1 MKTDDRFFK
10 YVRKFLTVYLPKNKC
25 CSQHTVKSYR
35 DSINLFRRFLL
46 EEKQL
51 PFTKITFDK
60 INKQVID
67 EFIAW
72 LQNSHACAASTR
84 NLRLAAL
91 KSFLHYCAMEDPSLM
106 AIYMDVQKV
115 QSKKVLRNKA
125 EYLSE
130 TALKTLLEQPDA
142 TTRRGLR
149 NQVMMIFL
157 YDTGARIDEVLK
169 LKLKDLQLHDQIP
182 CVYLSG
188 KGEKTRVIPLMEK
201 TIAHLHIYMKTY
213 HPQGN
218 MNNDHYL
225 FYTVIK
231 GQKGKM
237 SEDNVACF
245 LKGYAES
252 AHQVCPEVPL
262 KMHAHLFRHTRAMH
276 LYQAGIPLSYI
287 KDFLGH
293 ASVNTTSI
301 YASTDISMMQAAL
314 EKIVIEDDKYSSKGV
329 PMWEDNEELILKLCG
344 LK

>member
-1 MKTDDRFFK
+1 MKTDDSFFK
-10 YVRKFLTVYLPKNKC
+10 HVRGFLTVYLPKNKC
-25 CSQHTVKSYR
+25 YSQHTVKSYR
-35 DSINLFRRFLL
+35 DAINLFRRFFL

-60 INKQVID
+60 INKQALD
-67 EFIAW
+67 EFMDW
-72 LQNSHACAASTR
+72 LKNSRDCATSTR

-91 KSFLHYCAMEDPSLM
+91 KSFLYYCAMEDPSLM
-106 AIYMDVQKV
+106 AVYMDAQKV
-115 QSKKVLRNKA
+115 QSKKVVRNKA
-125 EYLSE
+125 EYMSE
-130 TALKTLLEQPDA
+130 TALKTLLEQPDTA
-142 TTRRGLR
+142 TRRGLR
-149 NQVMMIFL
+149 NQVMMIFM
-157 YDTGARIDEVLK
+157 YDTGARIDEILK
-169 LKLKDLQLHDQIP
+169 LKLRDLHLNNQIP

-188 KGEKTRVIPLMEK
+188 KGEKTRAIPLMEK
-201 TIAHLHIYMKTY
+201 TIAHLHVYIEAY
-213 HPQGN
+213 HPQED
-218 MNNDHYL
+218 MKNDQYL

-245 LKGYAES
+245 LKGYAKS
-252 AHQVCPEVPL
+252 AHQICPEIPL
-262 KMHAHLFRHTRAMH
+262 NMHAHLFRHTRAMH

-314 EKIVIEDDKYSSKGV
+314 EKIAERGGESSSKDV
-329 PMWEDNEELILKLCG
+329 PMWKDNEELILKLCG